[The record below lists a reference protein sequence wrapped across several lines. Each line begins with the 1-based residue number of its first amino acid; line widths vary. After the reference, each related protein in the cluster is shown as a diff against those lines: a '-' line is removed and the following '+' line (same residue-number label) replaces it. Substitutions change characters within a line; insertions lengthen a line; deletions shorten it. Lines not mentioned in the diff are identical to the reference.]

1 MSSLLRN
8 SIFMGLFNVFGRAS
22 GVIRYFLLVAFLPKD
37 LFSLISYSL
46 SFGRLGRTFA
56 DGGLDNL
63 ISRDGARETDKV
75 PEYLFHGL
83 FLKFALSLPFI
94 LFSFF
99 YLTVIR
105 DMSWFE
111 IGVIYTSMFG
121 SIMLSLTGVLRSAF
135 TAIERMEYVFYTNL
149 PSRLASIAILALTLW
164 MGWHLAVSAAA
175 ISLENVLWFILLGA
189 VSFRYFPLRLK
200 LNSKTLWY
208 MASECWSLGLY
219 AFFNVV
225 YLSLDVMMIEYFMG
239 VKAVAPYTYA
249 SQLMEGL
256 IMLASG
262 YLIAVYPVFSRLHD
276 DQKGEYQ
283 RLFEKSV
290 IVLLTVTLPATALL
304 GFWAHGWMN
313 LIPRN
318 DPVSGT
324 ALLILSITLN
334 VSILNT
340 LMIIVFTS
348 RNRQKW
354 LILFSGGAVGLSF
367 ITNCIFIPRYGQAGA
382 AYATLLSQVILFAAL
397 AAAVRR
403 LFNLRI
409 PFARPFGIA
418 AVCLFSGGAVWLT
431 PGVPLLAVPIPYAI
445 LLFASARLTGIL
457 SQEELRK
464 MIEAVWPSRAS
475 D

>member
-1 MSSLLRN
+1 MSTLVRN
-8 SIFMGLFNVFGRAS
+8 SIFMGLFNLFGRAS

-37 LFSLISYSL
+37 LFSIISYAL
-46 SFGRLGRTFA
+46 SFGRVGRTFA

-63 ISRDGARETDKV
+63 ISRDGARDTDKV

-94 LFSFF
+94 VFSFF
-99 YLTVIR
+99 YLSVIR
-105 DMSWFE
+105 EMSRFE
-111 IGVIYTSMFG
+111 MAVIYTSMAG
-121 SIMLSLTGVLRSAF
+121 SIMLSLTGALRSAF

-149 PSRLASIAILALTLW
+149 PSRLASIAILASTLW
-164 MGWHLAVSAAA
+164 MGLHLTISAAA

-189 VSFRYFPLRLK
+189 VSLRFFPLRFHLD
-200 LNSKTLWY
+200 SKTLWY

-225 YLSLDVMMIEYFMG
+225 YISLDVMMIEYVMG

-256 IMLASG
+256 IMLVSG
-262 YLIAVYPVFSRLHD
+262 YLIAVYPVFSRLYD
-276 DQKGEYQ
+276 TQEREYQ
-283 RLFEKSV
+283 RLFGQSV
-290 IVLLTVTLPATALL
+290 VVLLTITLPTTALL
-304 GFWAHGWMN
+304 GFWAHGWMS

-324 ALLILSITLN
+324 VLLFLSLTLN

-354 LILFSGGAVGLSF
+354 LILFSGGAIGVSF
-367 ITNCIFIPRYGQAGA
+367 LTNCILIPLYGQAGA
-382 AYATLLSQVILFAAL
+382 AYATLISQVILFGAL
-397 AAAVRR
+397 AFAIRR
-403 LFNLRI
+403 LFNLQFPI
-409 PFARPFGIA
+409 AKPLGIL
-418 AVCLFSGGAVWLT
+418 AVCLFSGGVLWMI
-431 PGVPLLAVPIPYAI
+431 PGIPLLAIPLLYAI
-445 LLFASARLTGIL
+445 LLYASARWSGVLTL
-457 SQEELRK
+457 EEMQRMMK
-464 MIEAVWPSRAS
+464 AVWKK
-475 D
+475 